1 MEILVLI
8 CMLDQMSLTDI
19 YRAFLPTT
27 AEYPF
32 FSSAHE
38 AFPRID
44 HMLCHRINLDK
55 FEKIETIL
63 STFSSNNDMNLEIT
77 YKKIGKF
84 TT

>member
-1 MEILVLI
+1 
-8 CMLDQMSLTDI
+8 MLDQMSLTDI
-19 YRAFLPTT
+19 YKTFLPTT

-44 HMLCHRINLDK
+44 HMLSHRRNLDK
-55 FEKIETIL
+55 FEKTETIL
-63 STFSSNNDMNLEIT
+63 SAFSSNNDMNLEIT
-77 YKKIGKF
+77 YEKTGKF